1 MDRQRSMAK
10 IAIFDSGFGSLSI
23 IRAIQKTTKSEI
35 IYFADQKNFPYGKK
49 TKSQLYSI
57 VNKTINL
64 LKNKFNPDLMVVGSN
79 TPSLLLDK
87 IFTTNIIG
95 VLPPLREASKISKT
109 KNIAILATSSV
120 TKSKELS
127 SYIKK
132 NQLSVKTNVIK
143 VNASP
148 LVELVESG
156 KFITNKKFCRK
167 IIRKTL
173 NDVFLQNNIDTV
185 TLSSTHLLFLR
196 SMLETEFPRITFLD
210 PAQEVAN
217 KVKKLTTKKRSKKN
231 SLKIFTSG
239 NKQTFQKQL
248 RKIGIKNKI
257 NSLSLS

>member
-1 MDRQRSMAK
+1 LAK
-10 IAIFDSGFGSLSI
+10 IVVFDSGFGSLSI

-49 TKSQLYSI
+49 TKSQLYGI
-57 VNKTINL
+57 ITQTINL
-64 LKNKFNPDLMVVGSN
+64 LKNKFNPDLIVIGSN
-79 TPSLLLDK
+79 TPTLLLDK
-87 IFTTNIIG
+87 IFTTKVIG
-95 VLPPLREASKISKT
+95 VLPPLREASKTSKT

-127 SYIKK
+127 RYIKK
-132 NQLSVKTNVIK
+132 NHLSKNIRVKK

-148 LVELVESG
+148 LIELVESG
-156 KFITNKKFCRK
+156 KFITSKKYCQM
-167 IIRKTL
+167 IIKKTL
-173 NDVFLQNNIDTV
+173 HNVFSQNNIDVV
-185 TLSSTHLLFLR
+185 TLSSTHLPLLG
-196 SMLETEFPRITFLD
+196 SILQTEFPGIIFLD
-210 PAQEVAN
+210 PAQEIAN
-217 KVKKLTTKKRSKKN
+217 KVKNLTAKKRSKKN

>member
-1 MDRQRSMAK
+1 MAK
-10 IAIFDSGFGSLSI
+10 IVVFDSGFGSLSI
-23 IRAIQKTTKSEI
+23 IRAIQKITKSEI

-64 LKNKFNPDLMVVGSN
+64 LKNKFNPDLIVVGSN
-79 TPSLLLDK
+79 TPTLLLDK
-87 IFTTNIIG
+87 IFTINIMGI
-95 VLPPLREASKISKT
+95 LPPLKEASKISKT

-127 SYIKK
+127 RYIKK
-132 NQLSVKTNVIK
+132 NHLSKNIHVKK
-143 VNASP
+143 VNVSP
-148 LVELVESG
+148 LIELVESG
-156 KFITNKKFCRK
+156 KFITNKKYCQM
-167 IIRKTL
+167 IIKKTL
-173 NDVFLQNNIDTV
+173 HNVFFQNNIDVV
-185 TLSSTHLLFLR
+185 TLSSTHLPLLR
-196 SMLETEFPRITFLD
+196 SLLQKEFPKIVFLD

-217 KVKKLTTKKRSKKN
+217 KMKTLTTKNRSKKN

-248 RKIGIKNKI
+248 RKVGIKNKI

>member
-1 MDRQRSMAK
+1 MVK
-10 IAIFDSGFGSLSI
+10 IAVFDSGFGSLSI

-49 TKSQLYSI
+49 TKPQLYAI
-57 VNKTINL
+57 VKQTMDL
-64 LKNKFNPDLMVVGSN
+64 LKNKFDPDFIIVGSN
-79 TPSLLLDK
+79 TLSLLLDK
-87 IFTTNIIG
+87 VFTSNIIG

-109 KNIAILATSSV
+109 KNIAILATKTA

-127 SYIKK
+127 NYIKK

-156 KFITNKKFCRK
+156 KFITNKKLCKK
-167 IIRKTL
+167 IIKQTL
-173 NDVFLQNNIDTV
+173 HNVFFQNNIDVV
-185 TLSSTHLLFLR
+185 TLSSTHLPLLK
-196 SMLETEFPRITFLD
+196 SILQVEFPRITFLD

-239 NKQTFQKQL
+239 NTQTFQRQL

-257 NSLSLS
+257 NSLTLS